1 MGTSEEERLQ
11 TSSRMRAIGKG
22 RGSGGQPS
30 TRVGIAQGTASAVV
44 TRRGPRKIQ
53 DNRVYEEAAVSPP
66 RHGAG
71 RIFFFWGVSWSAT
84 LARVLTS

>member
-30 TRVGIAQGTASAVV
+30 TCVGIAQGTASAVV

-53 DNRVYEEAAVSPP
+53 DNRFYEEAACVVPCDTA
-66 RHGAG
+66 RAE
-71 RIFFFWGVSWSAT
+71 FFFFGGVSWSAT
-84 LARVLTS
+84 LGES